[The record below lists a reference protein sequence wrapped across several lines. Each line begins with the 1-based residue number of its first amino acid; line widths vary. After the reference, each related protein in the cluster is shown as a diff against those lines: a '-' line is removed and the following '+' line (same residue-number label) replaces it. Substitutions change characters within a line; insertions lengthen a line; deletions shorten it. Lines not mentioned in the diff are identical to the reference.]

1 MPEYGED
8 TDVLD
13 ALHGEPSSD
22 QSYVTAMS
30 HFYRGE
36 IGRMMVWRQRLDHLG
51 NHLYRHNFYRRIF
64 V

>member
-13 ALHGEPSSD
+13 ALHGESSPD
-22 QSYVTAMS
+22 QGYVTAMS

-36 IGRMMVWRQRLDHLG
+36 IGRMMVWRQRLDTTTTWALSLIH
-51 NHLYRHNFYRRIF
+51 I
-64 V
+64 